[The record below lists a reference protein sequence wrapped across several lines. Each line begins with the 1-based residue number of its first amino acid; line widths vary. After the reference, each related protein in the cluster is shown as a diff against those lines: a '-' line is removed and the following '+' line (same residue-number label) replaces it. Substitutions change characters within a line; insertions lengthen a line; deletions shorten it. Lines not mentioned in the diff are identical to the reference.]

1 MAITQ
6 YTSISSF
13 INTIYERTILV
24 AREGGLM
31 PSLVSNYSAQ
41 GRMTREFNTRPQVSY
56 ETVADAV
63 DYSNPTTFGKSSVGT
78 LTPGE
83 VIAQFILT
91 DANIESDPDGARNQA
106 AQEMGEE
113 AAKKVDTDLV
123 GVFSSW
129 SVDTGTANSA
139 FSTTIMADAVSR
151 LRGVYAPVGQIR
163 AVLHPYHWHDV
174 WLEMGVPAA
183 TYANKDAMTNRAL
196 NDYFMGSYLGIP
208 VYTSMN
214 ISIDASDDA
223 ISGVFTPQAIALD
236 TRRPFRL
243 EYERDASLRAW
254 ELNATM
260 VYAYGLGERPTW
272 GVKITADATA
282 P

>member
-6 YTSISSF
+6 YTSISTYIS
-13 INTIYERTILV
+13 TIYERSLLV

-41 GRMTREFNTRPQVSY
+41 GRMTRQFTTRPEVSY
-56 ETVADAV
+56 ETVADAA

-78 LTPGE
+78 LTPAE

-106 AQEMGEE
+106 AQELGEA

-123 GVFSSW
+123 GVFSSFT
-129 SVDTGTANSA
+129 VDTGTANSA
-139 FSTTIMADAVSR
+139 FSTTILADAISR
-151 LRGVYAPVGQIR
+151 LRGVYAPVGALR
-163 AVLHPYHWHDV
+163 TVLHPYHWHDI

-183 TYANKDAMTNRAL
+183 TYANKDTMTGRAL
-196 NDYFMGSYLGIP
+196 NDYFMAVYLGLP
-208 VYTSMN
+208 TYTSMN
-214 ISIDASDDA
+214 IAVDGNDDA
-223 ISGVFTPQAIALD
+223 ISAVFAPQAIAFD
-236 TRRPFRL
+236 VRRAYRL
-243 EYERDASLRAW
+243 EPERDASLRAW

>member
-6 YTSISSF
+6 YTSISSYV
-13 INTIYERTILV
+13 NTIYERAVLV

-31 PSLVSNYSAQ
+31 PGLVSNYSAQ
-41 GRMTREFNTRPQVSY
+41 GRMVRTFVTRAQVSY
-56 ETVADAV
+56 ETVADAT
-63 DYSNPTTFGKSSVGT
+63 DYSNPTTFSKSTVGT
-78 LTPGE
+78 LTPAE

-106 AQEMGEE
+106 AQELGEE

-123 GVFSSW
+123 TVFSSFAT
-129 SVDTGTANSA
+129 DTGTANSA
-139 FSTTIMADAVSR
+139 FSTTILADAISTAR
-151 LRGVYAPVGQIR
+151 AAYAPTGQLR

-174 WLEMGVPAA
+174 WLEAGVPAA
-183 TYANKDAMTNRAL
+183 TYANKDAMTARAL
-196 NDYFMGSYLGIP
+196 QDYFMGSYLGIP

-214 ISIDASDDA
+214 IAIDSSTDA
-223 ISGVFTPQAIALD
+223 ISAVFTPQAIALD
-236 TRRPFRL
+236 IRRPFRL

-260 VYAYGLGERPTW
+260 VYAVGLGERPTW
-272 GVKITADATA
+272 GIKITADATA

>member
-13 INTIYERTILV
+13 INTIYEMSVLV

-31 PSLVSNYSAQ
+31 PGLVSNYSAQ
-41 GRMTREFNTRPQVSY
+41 GWMTRSFSTRPEVSY
-56 ETVADAV
+56 ESVSDAV

-91 DANIESDPDGARNQA
+91 DQNVESDPDGARNQA
-106 AQEMGEE
+106 AQELGEA
-113 AAKKVDTDLV
+113 AAKKVDTDLLT
-123 GVFSSW
+123 VFSSF
-129 SVDTGTANSA
+129 STDTGTANSS
-139 FSTTIMADAVSR
+139 FSITILADAMAN
-151 LRGVYAPVGQIR
+151 LRAAYAPANQLR

-174 WLEMGVPAA
+174 WIEMGVPAA
-183 TYANKDAMTNRAL
+183 TYPNKDVMTASAL
-196 NDYFMGSYLGIP
+196 NAYFMGNFLGIP
-208 VYTSMN
+208 IYTSAN
-214 ISIDASDDA
+214 IAVDSSDDA
-223 ISGVFTPQAIALD
+223 ISGVFAPQAIALD
-236 TRRPFRL
+236 TRRAYRL
-243 EYERDASLRAW
+243 EPERDASLRAW

-260 VYAYGLGERPTW
+260 GYAYGLGERPAW
-272 GVKITADATA
+272 GVAITSDATA

>member
-13 INTIYERTILV
+13 INSIYEDAVLV

-31 PSLVSNYSAQ
+31 PALVSNYSAM
-41 GRMTREFNTRPQVSY
+41 GRMTRAFSTRPEVSY

-91 DANIESDPDGARNQA
+91 DANIESDPDNARGQA
-106 AQEMGEE
+106 AQELGEA

-123 GVFSSW
+123 SVFASF
-129 SVDTGTANSA
+129 VTDTGTANAA
-139 FSTTIMADAVSR
+139 FSTTILADAISS
-151 LRGVYAPVGQIR
+151 LRAAYAPSGALR
-163 AVLHPYHWHDV
+163 AVLHPYHWHDIFV
-174 WLEMGVPAA
+174 ETGVPAA
-183 TYANKDAMTNRAL
+183 TYANKDAMTTEAL
-196 NDYFMGSYLGIP
+196 RNYWMANFLGIP
-208 VYTSMN
+208 IYTSAN
-214 ISIDASDDA
+214 IAIDAADDA
-223 ISGVFTPQAIALD
+223 ISGVFAPQSIAFD
-236 TRRPFRL
+236 VRRAYRL
-243 EYERDASLRAW
+243 EPERDASLRAW

-260 VYAYGLGERPTW
+260 VYAYGLGPRPAW
-272 GVKITADATA
+272 GVKITSDATA

>member
-13 INTIYERTILV
+13 IASIYEDAVLV

-41 GRMTREFNTRPQVSY
+41 GRMTRAFSTRPEVSY

-91 DANIESDPDGARNQA
+91 DANVESDPDNARAMA
-106 AQEMGEE
+106 AQELGEA
-113 AAKKVDTDLV
+113 AAKKIDTDLV
-123 GVFSSW
+123 GVFSSFTT
-129 SVDTGTANSA
+129 DTGTANSA
-139 FSTTIMADAVSR
+139 FSTTIMADAIST
-151 LRGVYAPVGQIR
+151 LRAAYAPSGGLR
-163 AVLHPYHWHDV
+163 AVLHPYHWHDIF
-174 WLEMGVPAA
+174 LETGVPAA
-183 TYANKDAMTNRAL
+183 TYANKDAMTTQAL
-196 NDYFMGSYLGIP
+196 RDYWMANYLGVP
-208 VYTSMN
+208 VYTSAN
-214 ISIDASDDA
+214 IAIDTSTDA
-223 ISGVFTPQAIALD
+223 VSAVFAPQAIAFD
-236 TRRPFRL
+236 VRRPYRL
-243 EYERDASLRAW
+243 EPERDASLRAW

-272 GVKITADATA
+272 GVKMTSDATA

>member
-6 YTSISSF
+6 WTSISSF
-13 INTIYERTILV
+13 VAQIYERTILV

-41 GRMTREFNTRPQVSY
+41 GRMVRNFSTRPEVSY

-63 DYSNPTTFGKSSVGT
+63 DYANPTTFGKSSVGT

-106 AQEMGEE
+106 AQELGEE

-129 SVDTGTANSA
+129 TVDTGTANAA
-139 FSTTIMADAVSR
+139 FSTTILADAISR
-151 LRGVYAPVGQIR
+151 LRGVYAPVSQIR

-183 TYANKDAMTNRAL
+183 TYANKDQMTFRAL
-196 NDYFMGSYLGIP
+196 NDYFMGQYLGVP

-214 ISIDASDDA
+214 IAIDGSDDA

-236 TRRPFRL
+236 TRRPYRL

>member
-13 INTIYERTILV
+13 IAGIYEDSVLV
-24 AREGGLM
+24 AREAGLM
-31 PSLVSNYSAQ
+31 PPLVSRYSAQ
-41 GRMTREFNTRPQVSY
+41 GRMVRTFSTRPEVSY
-56 ETVADAV
+56 ETVADAT

-78 LTPGE
+78 LTPAE

-106 AQEMGEE
+106 AQELGEA

-123 GVFSSW
+123 GVFSSFT
-129 SVDTGTANSA
+129 VDTGTANNP
-139 FSTTIMADAVSR
+139 FTTTILADAISR
-151 LRGVYAPVGQIR
+151 LRGVYAPVGTLR
-163 AVLHPYHWHDV
+163 TVLHPYHWHDI

-183 TYANKDAMTNRAL
+183 TYANKDVMTGRAL
-196 NDYFMGSYLGIP
+196 NDYFMASYLGVP
-208 VYTSMN
+208 TYTSMN
-214 ISIDASDDA
+214 ISVDGSDDA
-223 ISGVFTPQAIALD
+223 ISAVFAPQAIAFD
-236 TRRPFRL
+236 VRRAYRL
-243 EYERDASLRAW
+243 EPERDASLRAW

-260 VYAYGLGERPTW
+260 VYAHGLGERPAW

>member
-13 INTIYERTILV
+13 IASIYEDAVLV

-41 GRMTREFNTRPQVSY
+41 GRMTRAFSTRPEVSY

-91 DANIESDPDGARNQA
+91 DANVESDPDNARAMA
-106 AQEMGEE
+106 AQELGEA
-113 AAKKVDTDLV
+113 AAKKIDTDLV
-123 GVFSSW
+123 GVFSSFTA
-129 SVDTGTANSA
+129 DTGTANSS
-139 FSTTIMADAVSR
+139 FSTTIMADAIST
-151 LRGVYAPVGQIR
+151 LRAAYAPSGGLR
-163 AVLHPYHWHDV
+163 AVLHPYHWHDIF
-174 WLEMGVPAA
+174 LETGVPAA
-183 TYANKDAMTNRAL
+183 TYANKDAMTTQAL
-196 NDYFMGSYLGIP
+196 RDYWMANYLGVP
-208 VYTSMN
+208 VYTSAN
-214 ISIDASDDA
+214 IAIDTSTDA
-223 ISGVFTPQAIALD
+223 VSAVFAPQAIAFD
-236 TRRPFRL
+236 VRRPYRL
-243 EYERDASLRAW
+243 EPERDASLRAW

-272 GVKITADATA
+272 GVKMTSDATA

>member
-6 YTSISSF
+6 YTSISTYL
-13 INTIYERTILV
+13 NTIFERAVLV

-31 PSLVSNYSAQ
+31 PSLVSNYSAA
-41 GRMTREFNTRPQVSY
+41 GRMTRQFTTRPEVSY

-91 DANIESDPDGARNQA
+91 DANVESDPDGARNQA
-106 AQEMGEE
+106 AQELGEA
-113 AAKKVDTDLV
+113 AAKKVDTDLLT
-123 GVFSSW
+123 VFSSF
-129 SVDTGTANSA
+129 STDTGTANAA
-139 FSTTIMADAVSR
+139 FSTTILADAISR
-151 LRGVYAPVGQIR
+151 LRAAYAPSGGLR
-163 AVLHPYHWHDV
+163 SVLHPYHWHDIF
-174 WLEMGVPAA
+174 LETGVPAA
-183 TYANKDAMTNRAL
+183 TYANKDAMTTEAL
-196 NDYFMGSYLGIP
+196 RNYWMANYLGIP
-208 VYTSMN
+208 IYTSAN
-214 ISIDASDDA
+214 IAIDAADDA
-223 ISGVFTPQAIALD
+223 ISGVFAPQAVAFD
-236 TRRPFRL
+236 VRRAYRL
-243 EYERDASLRAW
+243 EPERDASLRAW

-260 VYAYGLGERPTW
+260 VYAYGLGERPAW

>member
-13 INTIYERTILV
+13 IASIYEDAVLV

-31 PSLVSNYSAQ
+31 PSLVSGYSAQ
-41 GRMTREFNTRPQVSY
+41 GRMTRAFSTRPEVSY

-91 DANIESDPDGARNQA
+91 DANIESDPDNARAQA
-106 AQEMGEE
+106 AQELGEA

-123 GVFSSW
+123 GVFSSFTT
-129 SVDTGTANSA
+129 DTGTANSA
-139 FSTTIMADAVSR
+139 FSTTIMADAISR
-151 LRGVYAPVGQIR
+151 LRAAFAPSGALR

-174 WLEMGVPAA
+174 FLETGVPAA
-183 TYANKDAMTNRAL
+183 TYANKDAMTTQAL
-196 NDYFMGSYLGIP
+196 RDYWMANYLGVP
-208 VYTSMN
+208 VYTSAN
-214 ISIDASDDA
+214 IAINTDTDAVSA
-223 ISGVFTPQAIALD
+223 VFAPQAIAFD
-236 TRRPFRL
+236 VRRAYRL
-243 EYERDASLRAW
+243 EPERDASLRAW

-260 VYAYGLGERPTW
+260 VYAYGLGERPAW
-272 GVKITADATA
+272 GVKMTSDATA

>member
-6 YTSISSF
+6 YTSISSYV
-13 INTIYERTILV
+13 NTIYERAVLV

-31 PSLVSNYSAQ
+31 PGLVSNYSAQ
-41 GRMTREFNTRPQVSY
+41 GRMVRQFVTRAQVSY
-56 ETVADAV
+56 ETVADAT
-63 DYSNPTTFGKSSVGT
+63 DYSNPTTFGKSSIGT
-78 LTPGE
+78 LTPAE

-106 AQEMGEE
+106 AQELGEE

-123 GVFSSW
+123 GVFSSFAT
-129 SVDTGTANSA
+129 DTGTANSA
-139 FSTTIMADAVSR
+139 FSTTIFADAISTAR
-151 LRGVYAPVGQIR
+151 AKYAPTGQLR

-174 WLEMGVPAA
+174 WLETGVPAA
-183 TYANKDAMTNRAL
+183 TYANKDAMTARAL
-196 NDYFMGSYLGIP
+196 NDYFMGSYLGLP

-214 ISIDASDDA
+214 ISVDANDDA
-223 ISGVFTPQAIALD
+223 ISAVFAPQAIALD
-236 TRRPFRL
+236 IRRPFRL

-260 VYAYGLGERPTW
+260 VYAVGLGERPTW
-272 GVKITADATA
+272 GIKITADATA

>member
-6 YTSISSF
+6 YTSISTY
-13 INTIYERTILV
+13 INTIYERAVLV

-31 PSLVSNYSAQ
+31 PSLVSNYSAS
-41 GRMTREFNTRPQVSY
+41 GRMTRQFITRPEVSF

-63 DYSNPTTFGKSSVGT
+63 DYSNPTTFGKSSIGT
-78 LTPGE
+78 LTPAE

-106 AQEMGEE
+106 AQELGEA

-123 GVFSSW
+123 GVFSSFTT
-129 SVDTGTANSA
+129 DTGTANSA
-139 FSTTIMADAVSR
+139 FSTTILADAIST
-151 LRGVYAPVGQIR
+151 LRAVYAPTSQIR
-163 AVLHPYHWHDV
+163 AVLHPYHWHDI

-183 TYANKDAMTNRAL
+183 TYANKDEMTARAL
-196 NDYFMGSYLGIP
+196 NQYFMGQYLSIP

-214 ISIDASDDA
+214 ISIDSNADA
-223 ISGVFTPQAIALD
+223 ISGVFTPQSIALD
-236 TRRPFRL
+236 TRRAYRL
-243 EYERDASLRAW
+243 EHERDASLRAW

-260 VYAYGLGERPTW
+260 VYAYGLGERPAF